1 MHPLKFG
8 RYNAPP
14 PLLLRPLGD
23 MPPLPGMH
31 LAFLSGVGLLI
42 ASFVMRMWIS
52 RSWMQRV
59 VIFAACFPCSVSARL
74 PLEPVWS
81 GHHR

>member
-1 MHPLKFG
+1 MHYLKFG

-14 PLLLRPLGD
+14 PLLLRPLGG

-31 LAFLSGVGLLI
+31 LAFLSGLGLLI

-52 RSWMQRV
+52 RMLDV
-59 VIFAACFPCSVSARL
+59 KGCYLCSLLRL
-74 PLEPVWS
+74 LCECTPAT
-81 GHHR
+81 